1 MNFTYLKSIEL
12 PKGLYDACREAELFA
27 KTFPAASLSSAR
39 RAGEFAV
46 KMMYSAL
53 FDGQDSYGMTTFDML
68 SELSGRIRNTKW
80 LDAAHKVRKSGNT
93 ASHQGK
99 GNVEIALEVLAELYF
114 EIGYS
119 LKYLGLIEDYPSFDY
134 SQVPETTDEP
144 IPKTEIEIEL
154 TKEFVDKLRI
164 TKNRVDSIIAS
175 LPSMPIDLRSGTT
188 KDSGANSKTALSQAT
203 QYLMDNMPDCT
214 VYNELRQGIVYITNK
229 TEKTIAVA
237 VKSGCPPLGKRVRG
251 VMEILPGID
260 YVAYAPSFSTEK
272 TYIDQLRV
280 FTKEEFL
287 SMWSRLD
294 LIRTKISTATY
305 KRLKQE
311 LPPDASINKDKY
323 ADTISVQSFAN
334 SGRKTKLL
342 NEELKRVPLLSQDG
356 MRILRDSL
364 ENR

>member
-1 MNFTYLKSIEL
+1 MNFTYLKSLTL

-27 KTFPAASLSSAR
+27 KSFPTASLSSAR
-39 RAGEFAV
+39 RAGEFTV
-46 KMMYSAL
+46 KMMYSTL
-53 FDGQDSYGMTTFDML
+53 FDGQDAYGMTTFDML
-68 SELSGRIRNTKW
+68 SELNCRIMNNKW
-80 LDAAHKVRKSGNT
+80 FEAAHKVRRSGNT
-93 ASHQGK
+93 ASHQGE
-99 GNVEIALEVLAELYF
+99 GNVEIALEVLSELYF

-119 LKYLGLIEDYPSFDY
+119 LKYLGLIADYPSFDY
-134 SQVPETTDEP
+134 SQVPESTDEP

-164 TKNRVDSIIAS
+164 TNNRVDSIIAS
-175 LPSMPIDLRSGTT
+175 LPAMPIDLRNSTT
-188 KDSGANSKTALSQAT
+188 KDSGANSKNALAQVT
-203 QYLMDNMPDCT
+203 QYLKDNMPDYI

-229 TEKTIAVA
+229 KEKTIAVA

-311 LPPDASINKDKY
+311 LPSDASINKDKY

-334 SGRKTKLL
+334 SGRKT
-342 NEELKRVPLLSQDG
+342 
-356 MRILRDSL
+356 
-364 ENR
+364 

>member
-1 MNFTYLKSIEL
+1 
-12 PKGLYDACREAELFA
+12 
-27 KTFPAASLSSAR
+27 
-39 RAGEFAV
+39 
-46 KMMYSAL
+46 
-53 FDGQDSYGMTTFDML
+53 
-68 SELSGRIRNTKW
+68 
-80 LDAAHKVRKSGNT
+80 
-93 ASHQGK
+93 
-99 GNVEIALEVLAELYF
+99 
-114 EIGYS
+114 
-119 LKYLGLIEDYPSFDY
+119 
-134 SQVPETTDEP
+134 
-144 IPKTEIEIEL
+144 
-154 TKEFVDKLRI
+154 
-164 TKNRVDSIIAS
+164 
-175 LPSMPIDLRSGTT
+175 
-188 KDSGANSKTALSQAT
+188 
-203 QYLMDNMPDCT
+203 MDNMPDCT
-214 VYNELRQGIVYITNK
+214 VYNKLRQGIVYITNK
-229 TEKTIAVA
+229 NEKTIAVA

-251 VMEILPGID
+251 VMELLPGID